1 MKNPKLRILNYVI
14 PLITL
19 LVSIVCYFRLPDQIT
34 LSWDLNGA
42 ASSYE
47 AKWHLFLMNGMG
59 LVIAILF
66 DVLPHVD
73 PRKKN
78 YSKFEHFYD
87 QFCIFMQLF
96 LFGMTAVT
104 LVENFRPGTVN
115 IPLVITIAIGILFL
129 FIGNELPKV
138 KSNFFMGIRTPWTLC
153 SEENWRRT
161 HRLGGK
167 CFFTAGIIL
176 ILAAFLPSQKLV
188 FGIMFVLIM
197 VASLVPTLMS
207 YLWYRKGI

>member
-1 MKNPKLRILNYVI
+1 M
-14 PLITL
+14 
-19 LVSIVCYFRLPDQIT
+19 S
-34 LSWDLNGA
+34 
-42 ASSYE
+42 
-47 AKWHLFLMNGMG
+47 GMG
-59 LVIAILF
+59 LVIAS
-66 DVLPHVD
+66 VRHTSPCGSEEE
-73 PRKKN
+73 N

-96 LFGMTAVT
+96 LFGMTSIT

-138 KSNFFMGIRTPWTLC
+138 KSNFFDGHTDSMVFR
-153 SEENWRRT
+153 SEGE
-161 HRLGGK
+161 
-167 CFFTAGIIL
+167 
-176 ILAAFLPSQKLV
+176 LAQNSPSGRKMLLHGRYHPDPGAFLPSQKLV
-188 FGIMFVLIM
+188 FGIMFAMIM

>member
-47 AKWHLFLMNGMG
+47 AKWHLFLMSGMG

-66 DVLPHVD
+66 DILPHVD

-87 QFCIFMQLF
+87 QF
-96 LFGMTAVT
+96 
-104 LVENFRPGTVN
+104 
-115 IPLVITIAIGILFL
+115 
-129 FIGNELPKV
+129 
-138 KSNFFMGIRTPWTLC
+138 
-153 SEENWRRT
+153 
-161 HRLGGK
+161 
-167 CFFTAGIIL
+167 
-176 ILAAFLPSQKLV
+176 
-188 FGIMFVLIM
+188 
-197 VASLVPTLMS
+197 
-207 YLWYRKGI
+207 

>member
-47 AKWHLFLMNGMG
+47 AKWHLFLMSGMG

-66 DVLPHVD
+66 DILPHVD

-129 FIGNELPKV
+129 FIGNTN
-138 KSNFFMGIRTPWTLC
+138 SMGSLQRRKLAQNSPSGRKMLLHGRHHPDPGSLSPQSKTGLWHYVRTDY
-153 SEENWRRT
+153 
-161 HRLGGK
+161 GGK
-167 CFFTAGIIL
+167 PGSH
-176 ILAAFLPSQKLV
+176 PY
-188 FGIMFVLIM
+188 VL
-197 VASLVPTLMS
+197 SLVS
-207 YLWYRKGI
+207 

>member
-47 AKWHLFLMNGMG
+47 AKWHLFLMSGMG

-66 DVLPHVD
+66 DILPHVD

-96 LFGMTAVT
+96 LFGMN
-104 LVENFRPGTVN
+104 LHH
-115 IPLVITIAIGILFL
+115 
-129 FIGNELPKV
+129 
-138 KSNFFMGIRTPWTLC
+138 S
-153 SEENWRRT
+153 
-161 HRLGGK
+161 GGK
-167 CFFTAGIIL
+167 F
-176 ILAAFLPSQKLV
+176 PSGNCQYST
-188 FGIMFVLIM
+188 GNYDRHRY
-197 VASLVPTLMS
+197 SVPL
-207 YLWYRKGI
+207 YWK

>member
-47 AKWHLFLMNGMG
+47 AKWHLFLMSGMG

-66 DVLPHVD
+66 DILPHVD

-96 LFGMTAVT
+96 LFG
-104 LVENFRPGTVN
+104 PTV
-115 IPLVITIAIGILFL
+115 I
-129 FIGNELPKV
+129 
-138 KSNFFMGIRTPWTLC
+138 
-153 SEENWRRT
+153 
-161 HRLGGK
+161 
-167 CFFTAGIIL
+167 
-176 ILAAFLPSQKLV
+176 
-188 FGIMFVLIM
+188 
-197 VASLVPTLMS
+197 
-207 YLWYRKGI
+207 

>member
-14 PLITL
+14 PLIAL
-19 LVSIVCYFRLPDQIT
+19 LVSIVCYFRLPDQIA

-42 ASSYE
+42 ASYE
-47 AKWHLFLMNGMG
+47 AKWHLFLMSGMG
-59 LVIAILF
+59 LAFAILF
-66 DVLPHVD
+66 DILPHVD
-73 PRKKN
+73 PKKKN

-96 LFGMTAVT
+96 LFGMTVIT
-104 LVENFRPGTVN
+104 LVENFHPGTVN
-115 IPLVITIAIGILFL
+115 IPLVVTIAIGILFL

-138 KSNFFMGIRTPWTLC
+138 KSNFFMGIRTPWALC

-167 CFFTAGIIL
+167 CFFTAGII
-176 ILAAFLPSQKLV
+176 V
-188 FGIMFVLIM
+188 FF
-197 VASLVPTLMS
+197 
-207 YLWYRKGI
+207 

>member
-1 MKNPKLRILNYVI
+1 MWR
-14 PLITL
+14 
-19 LVSIVCYFRLPDQIT
+19 
-34 LSWDLNGA
+34 
-42 ASSYE
+42 
-47 AKWHLFLMNGMG
+47 
-59 LVIAILF
+59 
-66 DVLPHVD
+66 
-73 PRKKN
+73 
-78 YSKFEHFYD
+78 
-87 QFCIFMQLF
+87 
-96 LFGMTAVT
+96 
-104 LVENFRPGTVN
+104 
-115 IPLVITIAIGILFL
+115 AIGILFL

-138 KSNFFMGIRTPWTLC
+138 KSNFFMGIRTPWALC